1 MTSFVLCFV
10 VKRDSQGTA
19 LSSRRSLSGVVTMNG
34 SPSPQTPPLQLIT
47 IDRRKEHSY
56 GSCTVHGTAN
66 VSPTKRHTYRM
77 IALASVHAYIAFH
90 LISWH
95 VFGIEIWGKT
105 AMMGVPSLAKGT
117 INAAAIMVILILG
130 SILIWGRGFC
140 GWACHMRGAIEFADW
155 ILRKLKVRHY
165 LKLREKNVLINTP
178 HRWLLRI
185 GALFVLLLPVIILLH
200 NVGFAPKVNVMAP
213 APMADL
219 PGYEGKAFA
228 KTALFN
234 FDINPTWNDYLLA
247 FGLAVFIQF
256 TMSIVMNL
264 RYGQGAF
271 CRILCPY
278 APMMV
283 PLMNI
288 SPVQAKITRVA
299 QCTGCRDCS
308 NACPQ
313 GIDVSREIF
322 HFNGKVINTEC
333 IKCYAC
339 IDACDDHVLKDT
351 AAPAVAQTD
360 RLKPYEKRPWQ
371 QELVRKDGLLTNAR
385 HMQVFEPL
393 GPVTDFTSM
402 IVALICGG
410 ITSRFGGFWFYPG
423 AIISFIVFR
432 ACCRYASN
440 WSSIRNNP
448 MPTSIVESQ
457 IVTKSTPAS

>member
-1 MTSFVLCFV
+1 MN
-10 VKRDSQGTA
+10 TA
-19 LSSRRSLSGVVTMNG
+19 ASR
-34 SPSPQTPPLQLIT
+34 QTAQLQLIT
-47 IDRRKEHSY
+47 IDTRKENSY
-56 GSCTVHGTAN
+56 GSCTVHATAN
-66 VSPTKRHTYRM
+66 VSPSKRHRYRM

-105 AMMGVPSLAKGT
+105 AMMGVPSLANGT
-117 INAAAIMVILILG
+117 INAAAIMVTLILG

-155 ILRKLKVRHY
+155 ILRKLKVRQY
-165 LKLREKNVLINTP
+165 LNLREKNVLVNTP

-185 GALFVLLLPVIILLH
+185 GALFVLLLPVIILIH
-200 NVGFAPKVNVMAP
+200 NVGFAPKVNLMAP
-213 APMADL
+213 VPMADL

-228 KTALFN
+228 RKTAFFN
-234 FDINPTWNDYLLA
+234 FDINPTWEDYLLA

-256 TMSIVMNL
+256 TMSVVMNL

-322 HFNGKVINTEC
+322 HFDGKVTNTEC

-339 IDACDDHVLKDT
+339 IDACDDNVLKDT
-351 AAPAVAQTD
+351 AAPGVPQTD

-371 QELVRKDGLLTNAR
+371 QEVMRKDGRLTNAR

-393 GPVTDFTSM
+393 GPVADFTSM
-402 IVALICGG
+402 VVALICGG
-410 ITSRFGGFWFYPG
+410 LTSRFGGFWFYPG

-432 ACCRYASN
+432 GCCSHASN
-440 WSSIRNNP
+440 WLAKRKEHD
-448 MPTSIVESQ
+448 PTSTVE
-457 IVTKSTPAS
+457 P

>member
-1 MTSFVLCFV
+1 MNLLLSPE
-10 VKRDSQGTA
+10 SQQ
-19 LSSRRSLSGVVTMNG
+19 
-34 SPSPQTPPLQLIT
+34 PQLIT
-47 IDRRKEHSY
+47 ITRHKEEPS
-56 GSCTVHGTAN
+56 GSCGLHAPMN
-66 VSPTKRHTYRM
+66 LPPTKRHRYRM
-77 IALASVHAYIAFH
+77 MVLAFVHAYIAFH

-95 VFGIEIWGKT
+95 IFGIEIWGKT

-117 INAAAIMVILILG
+117 INAAAIMVLLILA
-130 SILIWGRGFC
+130 SIFIWGRGFC
-140 GWACHMRGAIEFADW
+140 GWVCHMRGAIEFADW
-155 ILRKLKVRHY
+155 ILRKLKVRQY
-165 LKLREKNVLINTP
+165 LKLREKNILVNTQ

-185 GALFVLLLPVIILLH
+185 GALFVLLLPVIILIH
-200 NVGFAPKVNVMAP
+200 NVGFAPKVNVMQP
-213 APMADL
+213 VPMADL

-228 KTALFN
+228 KTAFFN
-234 FDINPTWNDYLLA
+234 FNINPTWHDWVIA
-247 FGLAVFIQF
+247 FGLAIFIQF
-256 TMSIVMNL
+256 TMSILLNL

-283 PLMNI
+283 PFMNR
-288 SPVQAKITRVA
+288 SPIQKKITRVA

-322 HFNGKVINTEC
+322 HFNGKVVNTEC

-339 IDACDDHVLKDT
+339 IDACDDNVLKDT
-351 AAPAVAQTD
+351 AAPAVPQTD

-371 QELVRKDGLLTNAR
+371 QALVRKDGLLTNAR

-393 GPVTDFTSM
+393 GPVADFMSI

-423 AIISFIVFR
+423 AIMAFIIFR
-432 ACCRYASN
+432 QCCLYAKR
-440 WSSIRNNP
+440 WSS
-448 MPTSIVESQ
+448 VAKE
-457 IVTKSTPAS
+457 KPAVVAQS